1 MQPLTTFTFLIDR
14 IEHEAP
20 YCRHEI
26 FSAQPPNQCLVN
38 EYVGNQVQSSSIF
51 SCEIPIVC
59 GA

>member
-1 MQPLTTFTFLIDR
+1 MQPLTTFTFL
-14 IEHEAP
+14 HEAP